1 MNVDKL
7 ITLVDQHAAR
17 QTNYRHLSSRYR
29 RAANDEARQMP
40 EMTAE
45 ADDLAKQ
52 IILLPLEKLV
62 AVPPEEM
69 EAAGVSLV
77 QGRRLVAAR
86 RLVARL
92 RSESE
97 VLAGELKQSQ
107 ALSSR
112 LAEFAAQRGEL
123 LNQ

>member
-7 ITLVDQHAAR
+7 IALVDQHAAR

-29 RAANDEARQMP
+29 QAVNDEARQMA
-40 EMTAE
+40 EMSAE
-45 ADDLAKQ
+45 ADDLAEH

-69 EAAGVSLV
+69 EAAGVSLA

-97 VLAGELKQSQ
+97 ALAEELKQSH
-107 ALSSR
+107 ALTSR
-112 LAEFAAQRGEL
+112 LVEFAAQRGEL
-123 LNQ
+123 VNQ

>member
-29 RAANDEARQMP
+29 QAVNDEARQMA

-45 ADDLAKQ
+45 ADDLAEQ

-69 EAAGVSLV
+69 EAAGGSLV

-97 VLAGELKQSQ
+97 ALAEELKQSQ
-107 ALSSR
+107 ALTSR
-112 LAEFAAQRGEL
+112 LVEFAAQRGEL

>member
-17 QTNYRHLSSRYR
+17 QTNYRHLSARYR
-29 RAANDEARQMP
+29 LAVNDEARQMA

-45 ADDLAKQ
+45 ADDLAEQ

-97 VLAGELKQSQ
+97 ALAEELKQSQ
-107 ALSSR
+107 ALTSR
-112 LAEFAAQRGEL
+112 LVEFAAQRGEL
-123 LNQ
+123 VNQ